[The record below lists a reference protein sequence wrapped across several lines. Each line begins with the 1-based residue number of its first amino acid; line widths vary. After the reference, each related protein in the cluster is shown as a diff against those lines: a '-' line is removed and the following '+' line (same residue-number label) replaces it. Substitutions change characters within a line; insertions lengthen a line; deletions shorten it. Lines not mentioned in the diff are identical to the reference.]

1 MTGFG
6 CRIRGTGS
14 SFGSRVVDSA
24 VIEERLNA
32 PAGWCADRTG
42 IRTRFH
48 AADGERTTDLA
59 VRAAE
64 LALADARLAPSDLGM
79 VICATMTSEM
89 CCPAAAHRLIE
100 RIGAT
105 PCGGFDL
112 TSACAGYLSAMQLAA
127 DTIRVGTHEHVL
139 VVGSDVLSP
148 TVDPDDPKVAGLFGD
163 GAGATVLSRD
173 PNPEVG
179 CVAQLIGSDGGQWD
193 AVYHPR
199 IPADLPTGIPAP
211 PQFDR
216 LIMNGLAVY
225 RFATSKMIEIIPEVL
240 GRVGLTHQDADMI
253 LLHQSNLRI
262 INNVRLEFGWNAEKC
277 PSIIETTGN
286 TSGGSVGVLLDAQ
299 RRAGRIRPGMTLAMA
314 ALGGGLSWAASV
326 WRV

>member
-6 CRIRGTGS
+6 CCIRGTGS
-14 SFGSRVVDSA
+14 AFGSRFVDSA
-24 VIEERLNA
+24 VIEDRLNA

-42 IRTRFH
+42 IRSRYH
-48 AADGERTTDLA
+48 AADGERTTDFA

-64 LALADARLAPSDLGM
+64 RALADSGIAPGELDL
-79 VICATMTSEM
+79 VICATMTPEM
-89 CCPAAAHRLIE
+89 CCPASAHRLID

-105 PCGGFDL
+105 PAGGFDL
-112 TSACAGYLSAMQLAA
+112 TSACAGYLSGMQLAA
-127 DTIRVGTHEHVL
+127 DSIRVGTHRNVL

-148 TVDPDDPKVAGLFGD
+148 TIDLDDPKVAGLFGD
-163 GAGATVLSRD
+163 GAGATLLSRD
-173 PNPEVG
+173 DDPNRG
-179 CVAQLIGSDGGQWD
+179 CVAQLMGSDGGQWD

-199 IPADLPTGIPAP
+199 VPADIPPGMP
-211 PQFDR
+211 PPAQYDR
-216 LIMNGLAVY
+216 LVMNGLAVY
-225 RFATSKMIEIIPEVL
+225 RFATSKMIEIIPQAL
-240 GRVGLTHQDADMI
+240 AKAGLTLADADVV

-262 INNVRLEFGWNAEKC
+262 INNVRLEFSWDEEKC

-286 TSGGSVGVLLDAQ
+286 TSGGSVGTLLDAQ
-299 RRAGRIRPGMTLAMA
+299 WRAGKVRPGMTVVMA